1 MRYAIAQTESGEVA
15 PGPHWQHLYRWLIAQ
30 AHEILTFDSVYL
42 ITDNRDLT
50 SVDAASQPGL
60 AHWPAVAA
68 WWSERVKYVGPYQEK
83 TTVLFVP
90 ICEDTG
96 LSLVHPTWAGT
107 FILDACV
114 YLFPAIHFALIDSD
128 FVPVT
133 LFELEE
139 LWRSSDCLPE
149 RDAAMEPP
157 HPRHSSPVAPAHKRA
172 RSVDTGRTAQQHGP
186 PRKLSKSRSAENLA
200 SPTKA
205 RPTGSHTPV
214 DYRASDDESSA
225 ATLCLERLGHE
236 LRPEKCSFRS

>member
-42 ITDNRDLT
+42 ITGNRDLT

-114 YLFPAIHFALIDSD
+114 YLFPAIHFA
-128 FVPVT
+128 P
-133 LFELEE
+133 
-139 LWRSSDCLPE
+139 
-149 RDAAMEPP
+149 
-157 HPRHSSPVAPAHKRA
+157 
-172 RSVDTGRTAQQHGP
+172 
-186 PRKLSKSRSAENLA
+186 
-200 SPTKA
+200 
-205 RPTGSHTPV
+205 
-214 DYRASDDESSA
+214 
-225 ATLCLERLGHE
+225 
-236 LRPEKCSFRS
+236 